1 MDKDRRKI
9 RAEEYR
15 VGRKWRIQ
23 ESSNYHLFLYYDV
36 SLKINCKQRK
46 YYMSSIKQLVHF

>member
-36 SLKINCKQRK
+36 
-46 YYMSSIKQLVHF
+46 MSH